1 MSFVITLSYEHVQDQ
16 EANLKITAR
25 FQVRKEKVKG
35 GCISLTH
42 LCVEYKFTLPWLL
55 FISSMSTALPLE

>member
-1 MSFVITLSYEHVQDQ
+1 MKSSWELQFTKQNMSFVITLSYEHVQDQ

-42 LCVEYKFTLPWLL
+42 LCVEYKFTLP
-55 FISSMSTALPLE
+55 